1 MTASCY
7 AEVLRQTAAK
17 PAVPQNLAEA
27 IVDAGDPREVFKKG
41 LPGGGLVR
49 LDGLI
54 GDEQTVSA
62 LENCVRLLIERF
74 V

>member
-1 MTASCY
+1 M
-7 AEVLRQTAAK
+7 
-17 PAVPQNLAEA
+17 
-27 IVDAGDPREVFKKG
+27 DAGDPREVFKKG

-54 GDEQTVSA
+54 GDEPTVSA
-62 LENCVRLLIERF
+62 LENRVRLLIERF